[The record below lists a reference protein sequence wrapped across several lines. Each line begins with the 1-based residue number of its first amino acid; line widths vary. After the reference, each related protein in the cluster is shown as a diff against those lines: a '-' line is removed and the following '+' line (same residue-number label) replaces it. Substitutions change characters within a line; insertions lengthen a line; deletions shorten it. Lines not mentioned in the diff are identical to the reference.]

1 MFSYIDE
8 IVGERIYV
16 CDDGCNATKRAEWTA
31 KQCEENI
38 TKECMFVFHNEHCI
52 CNKEKI

>member
-52 CNKEKI
+52 CNKENI